1 VLAGP
6 DVAAGDLAARVSEAL
21 AGTGVVVASGSQRA
35 IAEVP
40 RVLDAGERLIPLAAS
55 FGGMSLVLAVIMVAG
70 TFGLSIQQQRR
81 EIALLRTIGA
91 TPRQVRRMLRRET
104 LVVAILAALLG
115 VVPGIWF
122 SKVLYEQLRDFGL
135 ASRVIDV
142 QVGQIPPI
150 VAAVAGVVTALLGAM
165 IAARRASR
173 IRPIEALQEAE
184 VERKPVSLIRLGA
197 GVLFLAGS
205 VVMSVLLSG
214 FTGQAALES
223 AIAIVLLSV
232 LGLSCLSPALGWVS
246 ARLLGS
252 VVGRVSDGPGYL
264 AAASARTNIGRFAA
278 SLTPLMLAVGFA
290 SSMIFMQTTAVAAAE
305 GEGADTV
312 VADHVISSS
321 SGGLPGAVADEAGRV
336 PGVREAT
343 GLVRTSVV
351 LGQESV
357 PALGVSGGFTST
369 LKIPMVS
376 GDPDG
381 VRGDGIALSTDRVQ
395 RTGLRLGDRV
405 AVRLGDGPAVDM
417 RLVAIFQSGGSTGE
431 ALVPTGIV
439 LGHTISGLLDE
450 VLVSRADGADDSQVV
465 TGLASLADRFPGV
478 TITDKAAVYAYAV
491 EQADKQSW
499 INYLMAAAVLAYAAI
514 ASVNTI
520 AMATARRTRE
530 FALLRLT
537 GATRRQVMRMMRWE
551 SLMVAATAT
560 VLGTVMAAE
569 TLIPLSIALTGSPAP
584 FTPALVCFAIVGGAT
599 LLALLAVEVP
609 TRLALRR
616 RLDLSY

>member
-1 VLAGP
+1 
-6 DVAAGDLAARVSEAL
+6 
-21 AGTGVVVASGSQRA
+21 
-35 IAEVP
+35 
-40 RVLDAGERLIPLAAS
+40 
-55 FGGMSLVLAVIMVAG
+55 
-70 TFGLSIQQQRR
+70 
-81 EIALLRTIGA
+81 
-91 TPRQVRRMLRRET
+91 
-104 LVVAILAALLG
+104 
-115 VVPGIWF
+115 
-122 SKVLYEQLRDFGL
+122 
-135 ASRVIDV
+135 
-142 QVGQIPPI
+142 
-150 VAAVAGVVTALLGAM
+150 
-165 IAARRASR
+165 
-173 IRPIEALQEAE
+173 
-184 VERKPVSLIRLGA
+184 
-197 GVLFLAGS
+197 
-205 VVMSVLLSG
+205 
-214 FTGQAALES
+214 
-223 AIAIVLLSV
+223 
-232 LGLSCLSPALGWVS
+232 
-246 ARLLGS
+246 
-252 VVGRVSDGPGYL
+252 
-264 AAASARTNIGRFAA
+264 
-278 SLTPLMLAVGFA
+278 
-290 SSMIFMQTTAVAAAE
+290 
-305 GEGADTV
+305 
-312 VADHVISSS
+312 
-321 SGGLPGAVADEAGRV
+321 
-336 PGVREAT
+336 
-343 GLVRTSVV
+343 
-351 LGQESV
+351 
-357 PALGVSGGFTST
+357 
-369 LKIPMVS
+369 
-376 GDPDG
+376 
-381 VRGDGIALSTDRVQ
+381 VQ
-395 RTGLRLGDRV
+395 RTGLQLGDRV

-465 TGLASLADRFPGV
+465 AGLASLADRFPGV